1 MLLFQSPPP
10 LSSSKGIAVSNA
22 ANFIML
28 CCHICAWYLFY
39 FELRPC
45 FTVEA
50 LYDLFANWVFS
61 QSSLCRS
68 MLHVLV
74 LPLTKHVQVTL
85 WWNLCPCNVSFLLI
99 VWILSLL
106 FIGKT
111 TFPGSQIFF
120 PSDCFNYS
128 CVWYPHIINMAY
140 FSFYTL
146 IVLTI
151 FSKSLFYS
159 IRRRMLW

>member
-1 MLLFQSPPP
+1 MFSYVLVGLYLQVCQSNSHVISREKYALYIRTRTTKYKTIYTCMLLFQSPPP

-74 LPLTKHVQVTL
+74 LPLTKHV
-85 WWNLCPCNVSFLLI
+85 
-99 VWILSLL
+99 
-106 FIGKT
+106 
-111 TFPGSQIFF
+111 
-120 PSDCFNYS
+120 
-128 CVWYPHIINMAY
+128 
-140 FSFYTL
+140 
-146 IVLTI
+146 
-151 FSKSLFYS
+151 
-159 IRRRMLW
+159 